1 MKIVSYL
8 VLLFLLAIPASA
20 QEQFNLK
27 SIPFPLSWHNTPKSF
42 QVTEDGSL
50 VITGNKSSR
59 LFNDPQRIS
68 PPTDTAPIALFKPD
82 EQFVLSC
89 KVKVDFGSK
98 FDAGVLMVYANPE
111 QWAKLCY
118 EYSPQGEPMVVS
130 VVNNVVS
137 DDSNN
142 AILQKNEVY
151 MCIAGYG
158 GGVYAFQYS
167 ADGNSWNMAR
177 YFYLNP
183 QNDLKIGFLSQ
194 SPNGEQCK
202 STFSDIRYIP
212 KKLEELRGND
222 EMITKRIS
230 SIPHNLIIH
239 NRPVDYTI
247 EKDRISITAAGK
259 TNLFNSPSGKSKVV
273 NAPLVLFEPEGDF
286 TISAKVTGKL
296 KSIYDVAALVVYQ
309 DDGCWAKFCY
319 ENSVNLKPTIVS
331 VVTRG
336 FSDDCNF
343 MPTGDYAYMAVVKKG
358 PEYSFFYS
366 SDNKDW
372 LMVRNFNLE
381 TKGKIKVGF
390 GAHGSRGDG
399 FTGIFSEIKYQPQ
412 ALDDMRMLSQ

>member
-1 MKIVSYL
+1 MKRVSYL

-20 QEQFNLK
+20 QEQFKLK

-82 EQFVLSC
+82 EQFVLAC
-89 KVKVDFGSK
+89 KVKVDFVSK

-118 EYSPQGEPMVVS
+118 EYSPQGEPMIVS

-142 AILQKNEVY
+142 ATLQKNEVY
-151 MCIAGYG
+151 MRIAGYG

-167 ADGNSWNMAR
+167 VDGNSWNMVR

-183 QNDLKIGFLSQ
+183 QNDLKIGFLLQ

-230 SIPHNLIIH
+230 TIPHNLIIH

-259 TNLFNSPSGKSKVV
+259 INLFNSPSGKSKVV
-273 NAPLVLFEPEGDF
+273 NAPLILFEPEGDF
-286 TISAKVTGKL
+286 TISAKVTGRL

-309 DDGCWAKFCY
+309 DDDCWVKFCY
-319 ENSVNLKPTIVS
+319 ENSVSLRPIIVS

-336 FSDDCNF
+336 FSDDCNS
-343 MPTGDYAYMAVVKKG
+343 MPAGDYAYMAVVKKG

-366 SDNKDW
+366 SDNKEW

-399 FTGIFSEIKYQPQ
+399 FTGVFSEIKYLPQ
-412 ALDDMRMLSQ
+412 AFDDMRMLSQ